1 MQRLRDI
8 ALNAGLVGSSLLV
21 FAVVLEFVVFR
32 FVLLPS
38 DLPRNAFV
46 DGVIKYQPNQTG
58 IDRVANDYAHPYR
71 INAEGWNS
79 GHAAY
84 PVARTPGI
92 ERIAVIGDSFVEAFQ
107 VPYDRSFAE
116 RLEARYAEAGQAAEV
131 FRFGISG
138 APLSQYLHMLEREV
152 LAYRPDRVIVLLVHN
167 DFDESFRFV
176 AGRYT
181 SSYRKLVVED
191 GQVTGFV
198 EPTAYRG
205 TYEPLV
211 QSATYRYLKMRQGL
225 SVAAL
230 RALVLG
236 GGKEYAAN
244 IPVEEVLAL
253 RPEIEAAVNHVM
265 ARFAALADEHGFEIL
280 FLMDADREAIYGLRE
295 EDRQNGVLAL
305 NDLAS
310 TAASRHG
317 LPFVDLHPLFKTDF
331 ERHGTRF
338 DYPRDSHWNQH
349 AHDLVAR
356 LVGDRLLREPQT
368 ARAGTASR

>member
-1 MQRLRDI
+1 MTRLKD
-8 ALNAGLVGSSLLV
+8 AMVNGGLIVGSLLF
-21 FAVVLEFVVFR
+21 FAIVLELVVFR
-32 FVLLPS
+32 FILLPS

-46 DGVIKYQPNQTG
+46 DGVIKYQPDQSG
-58 IDRVANDYAHPYR
+58 IDRVANDYAHPFR
-71 INAEGWNS
+71 INADGWNS
-79 GHAAY
+79 GHADYAV
-84 PVARTPGI
+84 PRSPGV

-116 RLEARYAEAGQAAEV
+116 QLEARVGEAGRAAEV

-152 LAYRPDRVIVLLVHN
+152 LAYRPDKVIVLLVHN

-225 SVAAL
+225 SLAGL

-236 GGKEYAAN
+236 GGKDYAAN

-253 RPEIEAAVNHVM
+253 RPEIEVAVDHVM
-265 ARFAALADEHGFEIL
+265 ERFAALAEAHGFEIL
-280 FLMDADREAIYGLRE
+280 FLMDADREAIYGLRN
-295 EDRQNGVLAL
+295 EDRENGVLAL
-305 NDLAS
+305 NDLAG
-310 TAASRHG
+310 AAAARHG
-317 LPFVDLHPLFKTDF
+317 LPFIDLHPLFKADY
-331 ERHGTRF
+331 ERHGKRF

-349 AHDLVAR
+349 AHDLAAR
-356 LVGDRLLREPQT
+356 VLGERLLRQPQT
-368 ARAGTASR
+368 ARADTVDR